1 MLAEIVFW
9 TSTGALAWVYGGYPV
24 TVAALARLRPVV
36 LRPAGEPPTLSV
48 AIAVHN
54 EATNIADRIADALAQ
69 TNSGARVVE
78 VLVGSDGSTDA
89 TEAIVADLALGDS
102 RVRLLA
108 LPRSGQTPTQT
119 ALFEAAQ
126 AEAVILTD
134 AETRFAPG
142 CLAALAEAL
151 RDARVGCV
159 TGRLEWRDEAATAT
173 SAQEGLYWR
182 YERRV
187 RELESRAGV
196 LTAVTGALLGVRA
209 SAYRSVPPT
218 ASMDHLLPLY
228 VREAGGLVVYVPGA
242 VATDRPI
249 SGLREQ
255 LRNRPRTAT
264 RGIRAN
270 LSMVGPLAP
279 WRRPGPAL
287 AIWSHKLLR
296 WATPWFVLLVA
307 GSGLVLALRGAVG
320 YVMAPVAVAGLAL
333 VAGIAHVLVANGR
346 RPPRPVAF
354 ARSFAVVNLA
364 FAIGWINVLRG
375 RGIEVWH
382 RTEVRLTK

>member
-1 MLAEIVFW
+1 M
-9 TSTGALAWVYGGYPV
+9 
-24 TVAALARLRPVV
+24 AAAMLARLRPVT
-36 LRPAGEPPTLSV
+36 LRPTGEPPTVSV
-48 AIAVHN
+48 AIAVHD
-54 EATNIADRIADALAQ
+54 EADHVADRIEDALAQ
-69 TNSGARVVE
+69 ARSGARIVE

-89 TEAIVADLALGDS
+89 TEAIVARLAAADP
-102 RVRLLA
+102 RIRLVA
-108 LPRSGQTPTQT
+108 RPRSGQTATQT
-119 ALFEAAQ
+119 ALFEAARGD
-126 AEAVILTD
+126 VVVLTD

-142 CLAALAEAL
+142 CIAALADAL
-151 RDARVGCV
+151 RDPRVGCV
-159 TGRLEWRDEAATAT
+159 TGRLEWRDEDATAT

-187 RELESRAGV
+187 RELESRAGL
-196 LTAVTGALLGVRA
+196 LTAVTGALLAVRA
-209 SAYRSVPPT
+209 SAYRPVPPT

-228 VREAGGLVVYVPGA
+228 VREDGGLVLYVPDA

-255 LRNRPRTAT
+255 RRNRTRTAT

-279 WRRPGPAL
+279 WRRPGAAL

-296 WATPWFVLLVA
+296 WSTPWFVLIVAGAGLVLGARGATAYLMAPAAVVALGLVA
-307 GSGLVLALRGAVG
+307 GAAHLAIGA
-320 YVMAPVAVAGLAL
+320 
-333 VAGIAHVLVANGR
+333 GR
-346 RPPRPVAF
+346 RPPPPVAF

-364 FAIGWINVLRG
+364 FALGWINVARG

-382 RTEVRLTK
+382 RAEFRAEG